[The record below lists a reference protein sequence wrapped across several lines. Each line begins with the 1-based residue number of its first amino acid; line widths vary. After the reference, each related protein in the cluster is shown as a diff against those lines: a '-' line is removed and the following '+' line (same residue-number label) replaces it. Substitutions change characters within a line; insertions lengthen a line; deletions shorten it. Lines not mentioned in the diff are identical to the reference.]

1 VHAGLLSN
9 PHLLAQT
16 IDKVLLRKG
25 ETNNVMVFPEND
37 YDNDSSFGFSNN
49 QYTFA
54 HKAYGADM
62 FRYSW
67 NFGQNWTQWANWE
80 DTTIISQSVFQGS
93 DKFWDGDHIMVQCQL
108 LVLLHSEFAC

>member
-1 VHAGLLSN
+1 
-9 PHLLAQT
+9 
-16 IDKVLLRKG
+16 VLIRKG
-25 ETNNVMVFPEND
+25 EANNVMVFPENE
-37 YDNDSSFGFSNN
+37 YDTDSSFGFSNG

-80 DTTIISQSVFQGS
+80 DTTIISKDVFANS
-93 DKFWDGDHIMVQCQL
+93 ANFWDGDHIMVQCQFTPPL
-108 LVLLHSEFAC
+108 CLELAH